1 MFAQQQLKLFHP
13 QTILKILDVET
24 QEALIIKI
32 AHKTVNNKML
42 MMPLL
47 LLKFPFVNSNCYCGH
62 LKGEKEEF

>member
-1 MFAQQQLKLFHP
+1 MRAENFVRP
-13 QTILKILDVET
+13 QIQMILKSLDVET

-47 LLKFPFVNSNCYCGH
+47 LLPFVNSNCYCGH
-62 LKGEKEEF
+62 LVDEKEKEEFN